1 MIDHVSIAVSDL
13 ARSARFYEPVL
24 AALGLEKIV
33 DRDETIGFGKSY
45 PEFWLNSRPDMAK
58 PTADCGIHICL
69 RASRPDLV
77 DAFWK
82 AAVDHGGL
90 DDGRPG
96 VRPEYNTHYYAAFIK
111 DPDGNRIEVVNFLPD
126 PD

>member
-24 AALGLEKIV
+24 AAIGLNKIV
-33 DRDETIGFGKSY
+33 ARDETVGFGKSY
-45 PEFWLNSRPDMAK
+45 PEFWLNSRPDMPK
-58 PTADCGIHICL
+58 PAADCGTHICL

-82 AAVDHGGL
+82 AALDHGGL